1 MKIRPD
7 MTQCCQCSATAE
19 YMVHVTRAY
28 CTKHYGDGK
37 DLIEADL
44 RHLRAEVRRLRRAL
58 WDVRH
63 RADYGHSVR
72 LVIEAALAPKRKWR
86 AK

>member
-1 MKIRPD
+1 MKTRPD
-7 MTQCCQCSATAE
+7 MTQCCQCSTTAE

-58 WDVRH
+58 VLLRDNAPNDGVRDV
-63 RADYGHSVR
+63 AA
-72 LVIEAALAPKRKWR
+72 AALAPKRKRR